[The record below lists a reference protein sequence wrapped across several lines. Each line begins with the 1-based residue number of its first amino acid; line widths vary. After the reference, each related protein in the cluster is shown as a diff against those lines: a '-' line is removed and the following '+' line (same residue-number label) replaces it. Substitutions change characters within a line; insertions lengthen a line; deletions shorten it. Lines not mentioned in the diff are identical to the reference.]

1 MTNKHLERALHLI
14 HMRPDLAAKE
24 LRSAIA
30 QEPDDGYMHGLL
42 ASCLLDSGEKE
53 QAFNEA
59 RQCIKLS
66 PNSPVG
72 FHTLA
77 HCHFQTGQMLEA
89 EVAIEEALLLD
100 PHEPSYWGLFAN
112 IEIQNN
118 NLEKALK
125 AAETGLELDPVHA
138 HCHNLR
144 ALILSKLGKS
154 EQAKHSLDTAM
165 SVNPEHALTHAYRG
179 WTLLEQHQH
188 DQSREHFREALR
200 LDPSLEW
207 ARMGM
212 IKALEMRNWAYQVH
226 RRLANKWAGLAAIL
240 WFCLNFQLRSWHP
253 AGPEWQTIAL
263 TLLSFVSWTLF
274 VAFAFF
280 TFLPYTLI
288 NEPILRFLLQ
298 FDPDGQYV
306 LTKEEKQF
314 NRHLVTF
321 IAIGLVL
328 TVVGICSSLWWPLA
342 VVVTLYVAT
351 LPFSYPEPARRSLKV
366 WAAHLVGAA
375 VAAVFILSLS
385 TTQGATGIARTV
397 VAINCV
403 KWVAAPALGKVVLG
417 TPLLKILGSVP
428 VIKGL
433 AGALGLGALAQ
444 SLREQEKQKA
454 RAKML
459 SEAKSSNTR

>member
-24 LRSAIA
+24 LRLAIA
-30 QEPDDGYMHGLL
+30 QEPDAGYMHGLL
-42 ASCLLDSGEKE
+42 ASCLLDAGEKDP
-53 QAFNEA
+53 AFNEA

-66 PNSPVG
+66 PNSPIG

-77 HCHFQTGQMLEA
+77 HCHFQTGEMLEA
-89 EVAIEEALLLD
+89 EVAIEEALRLD
-100 PHEPSYWGLFAN
+100 PHEPSYWGLLAN

-125 AAETGLELDPVHA
+125 AAENGLELDPAHA

-144 ALILSKLGKS
+144 ALILTKQGKS
-154 EQAKHSLDTAM
+154 EQAKHSMDTAM
-165 SVNPEHALTHAYRG
+165 AANPEHALTHAYRG

-188 DQSREHFREALR
+188 EQSREHFREALR

-207 ARMGM
+207 ARAGM
-212 IKALEMRNWAYQVH
+212 IKALEMRHWACQLH
-226 RRLANKWAGLAAIL
+226 RRLANKWAGLAVVL
-240 WFCLNFQLRSWHP
+240 WFCFNFQLKSWHL
-253 AGPEWQTIAL
+253 AGPEWQAIAL
-263 TLLSFVSWTLF
+263 TLLSFASWTSWA
-274 VAFAFF
+274 AFAFF

-314 NRHLVTF
+314 NKHLVAF
-321 IAIGLVL
+321 IVIGIGL
-328 TVVGICSSLWWPLA
+328 TVVGICLSTWWPLA

-351 LPFSYPEPARRSLKV
+351 LPLSYPAKARRNWKV
-366 WAAHLVGAA
+366 WAAHLLGAG
-375 VAAVFILSLS
+375 VAALFILSLS
-385 TTQGATGIARTV
+385 TSQGITGVARTV
-397 VAINCV
+397 VAINCF
-403 KWVAAPALGKVVLG
+403 KWFAAPALGKVVFG
-417 TPLLKILGSVP
+417 APLLKMLSSVP

-433 AGALGLGALAQ
+433 AGALGLGALSQ
-444 SLREQEKQKA
+444 GLREQEKQKA

-459 SEAKSSNTR
+459 QEAKSSTSK